1 MGTYWKRIWKLFQQT
16 ISTLTQQS
24 TMSSCVSDKHVKEP
38 IFSVMILISIEA
50 NWYLMISQ
58 VPKRGNKNNNYP
70 EKSMSGF
77 PGVPVQ
83 EEENSGLLTTTI
95 PFSQKITFVQVDLLM
110 FFRFFVSETFSSLGL
125 FQDSLQLTNIRI
137 CCSKWT
143 ERRFHMTK
151 RKRKK
156 RCEVTIYLLPTYPSH
171 EPRRPKASSF
181 NEGIRFHIS
190 DILTWNLGNTSGTL
204 LILGMLD
211 HVSYVHIP
219 WKT

>member
-1 MGTYWKRIWKLFQQT
+1 
-16 ISTLTQQS
+16 
-24 TMSSCVSDKHVKEP
+24 
-38 IFSVMILISIEA
+38 
-50 NWYLMISQ
+50 
-58 VPKRGNKNNNYP
+58 
-70 EKSMSGF
+70 MSGF

-110 FFRFFVSETFSSLGL
+110 FFRFFLSETFSSLGL

-219 WKT
+219 